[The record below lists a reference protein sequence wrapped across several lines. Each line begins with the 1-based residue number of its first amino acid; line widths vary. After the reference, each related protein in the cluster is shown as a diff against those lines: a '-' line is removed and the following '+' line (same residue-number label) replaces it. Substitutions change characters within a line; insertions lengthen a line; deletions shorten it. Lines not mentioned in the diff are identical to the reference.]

1 MLGGANSTSVPGA
14 SKGTSVSDRAIQI
27 LGSLAGFGALTYG
40 VGCAI
45 LWLRYQTTGF
55 NADEALSVAPR
66 GQIIFLG
73 FRWIM
78 GWALFVAAL
87 TALLVW
93 VRAHALKV
101 PGARFL
107 NAWIIVA
114 AESILVV
121 VAFLFSTWSALTLA
135 IDLLAI
141 TVFISWDE
149 LRGRRAN
156 RSQQPGESSAST
168 VRTWRVGRT
177 AIFVALIATFS
188 AIGWQLEINLPY
200 VAVQY
205 RVVGQPTNYDG
216 IYFGEVD
223 GNFYIAQR
231 PGRTGEFF
239 RAISVYPAATV
250 QSLMIRPGTRTLC
263 TRVNRPLIAFGN
275 FISRAWDAVEQHLR
289 RTGQPNPSS
298 GYTSAAAAK
307 KLPRGF
313 CPPLP

>member
-1 MLGGANSTSVPGA
+1 MGGANCTSVPGA

-101 PGARFL
+101 PGAKFL

-188 AIGWQLEINLPY
+188 AIGWQLEIKPSPY
-200 VAVQY
+200 VAVENTGSSASRRTTTESTSENGRQLLY
-205 RVVGQPTNYDG
+205 RPT
-216 IYFGEVD
+216 
-223 GNFYIAQR
+223 AR
-231 PGRTGEFF
+231 PDRGVLPRHLGVPGCHRSEPHDPPRNTHPVHPCKPTAYCIRQLHLPSLGRGRT
-239 RAISVYPAATV
+239 APAA
-250 QSLMIRPGTRTLC
+250 
-263 TRVNRPLIAFGN
+263 NR
-275 FISRAWDAVEQHLR
+275 
-289 RTGQPNPSS
+289 
-298 GYTSAAAAK
+298 AAK
-307 KLPRGF
+307 PVIRIHVGSSSEEAPRGLS
-313 CPPLP
+313 PLP